1 MYILFVYQFRHLG
14 DWDNKNCKNIIT
26 FFLEIQEGED
36 DNDLWYNICMLLK
49 NKKGFTLLE
58 VLIAAAIFLI
68 FALGIYSGIN
78 LIFKIVYQSRM
89 RILETALLAEQ
100 LEIAHNLPYSSVG
113 IINGVPSGVLPHVT
127 TTVRNNQSFYILTT
141 VRNIDDPFDGMATGT
156 VPTDTSPADYKL
168 VEMSAI
174 CVGCLQQTPVILST
188 IVAPKQLE
196 GATQNGALFIQVF
209 DYNGLPVVGATVNV
223 TGTLATSTVIISDV
237 TGNDG
242 YLHIIDTPTGTM
254 NYAIRVS
261 KSGYSSDYTTPVSVS
276 NPTPTKPPSNVAS
289 QTITDISF
297 AIDRTSNLDLHFIT
311 SGCVAVASVPFTIR
325 GEKIIGYGPDVYKY
339 SQSLTANG
347 SGNYSFANFEWDK
360 YHIGLTGATYS
371 IGGSIPMLPIDL
383 TPGLTQDASVVLQSY
398 SANSLLIKVKDA
410 GTGLPLSDATI
421 HLTAFGYDE
430 TRTTGYGYVRQTDW
444 SGGSGQASYSN
455 QTKYYSDNSNVTV
468 ATAGDLKLKRS
479 GSHYLTPGWLE
490 SSTIDLGVT
499 ANFSNIIT
507 KATTPSQTGA
517 NPITFQIASSNSSSP
532 ASLVFSG
539 PDGTSG
545 TYYTATSSL
554 IWSGNNGNRYFRYK
568 AFLSTA
574 NTSYSPTLS
583 EVAFTY
589 TTSCTPP
596 GQIFFSGLSA
606 TTYTLDVSHAG
617 YTTNNDTVSVSG
629 ATEMEVNLSP

>member
-1 MYILFVYQFRHLG
+1 M
-14 DWDNKNCKNIIT
+14 
-26 FFLEIQEGED
+26 
-36 DNDLWYNICMLLK
+36 
-49 NKKGFTLLE
+49 E
-58 VLIAAAIFLI
+58 VLIACAIFLL

-100 LEIAHNLPYSSVG
+100 VEVVHNIPYSSVG
-113 IINGVPSGVLPHVT
+113 ILNGVPSGVLPHVT
-127 TTVRNNQSFYILTT
+127 STMRNGQNFSIITT

-156 VPTDTSPADYKL
+156 IPVDTSPADYKL

-174 CVGCLQQTPVILST
+174 CQPCGQQIPVILST

-242 YLHIIDTPTGTM
+242 YLRVIDTPTGTM
-254 NYAIRVS
+254 SYAIRVS
-261 KSGYSSDYTTPVSVS
+261 KSGYSTDYTVPVSVAV
-276 NPTPTKPPSNVAS
+276 PTPVKTPANVVS

-297 AIDRTSNLDLHFIT
+297 AIDRTSNLDLHFIN
-311 SGCVAVASVPFTIR
+311 SGCAAIASIPFTIR

-339 SQSLTANG
+339 NQTLTANG

-360 YHIGLTGATYS
+360 YHIGLTGSTYS

-383 TPGLTQDASVVLQSY
+383 TPGLAQDASIILQSY
-398 SANSLLIKVKDA
+398 TAHSLLVKVQDA
-410 GTGLPLSDATI
+410 GTGLPLSDATV
-421 HLTAFGYDE
+421 HLTAAGYDE

-444 SGGSGQASYSN
+444 SGGNGQVSYVN
-455 QTKYYSDNSNVTV
+455 QTKYFSDNSNLKISTV
-468 ATAGDLKLKRS
+468 GDLKLKKV
-479 GSHYLTPGWLE
+479 GNNYLTPGWLE
-490 SSTIDLGVT
+490 SSTFDLGVA

-507 KATTPSQTGA
+507 KTTIPAQTGV

-532 ASLVFSG
+532 ASWSFSG

-545 TYYTATSSL
+545 TYYTATNTL
-554 IWSGNNGNRYFRYK
+554 VWSGNNGHRYFRYK

-574 NTSYSPTLS
+574 DTSVSPTLS
-583 EVAFTY
+583 EISFTY

-596 GQIFFSGLSA
+596 GQVFFSGLSA
-606 TTYTLDVSHAG
+606 TTYTLDVSHSG
-617 YTTNNDTVSVSG
+617 YTTNNDTLDVSG
-629 ATEMEVNLSP
+629 QLDTVVNLSP